1 MIRGLIFDFD
11 GLILDTESPEYR
23 SWQEVF
29 WDHGC
34 DLALSDW
41 AHGIGRGVGDIPFDP
56 YAVLEAAS
64 GRSIDRAAIRVRR
77 RRRHA
82 DLVAAEAVLP
92 GVEEYITSAR
102 RRGLVLGV
110 ASSSS
115 RQWVDEHLTRLGL
128 RAYITAVTCADDVSR
143 AKPDPAVYRVAL
155 LRLQLRPDEA
165 IAFEDSPNGL
175 AAAKGAGIPCVVVP
189 NPLTAQLPLDL
200 ADLRL
205 TSLAD
210 VPLDRLLREMTWRA
224 ANQRGDQIGIL
235 SPPGGA
241 PPGVGA

>member
-29 WDHGC
+29 REYGC
-34 DLALSDW
+34 DLALADW
-41 AHGIGRGVGDIPFDP
+41 AKGIGRGVDDIPFDP
-56 YAVLEAAS
+56 YAALEVAS
-64 GRSIDRAAIRVRR
+64 GQCIDRAAIRARR
-77 RRRHA
+77 RRRYA
-82 DLVAAEAVLP
+82 DLVAAEVVLP
-92 GVEEYITSAR
+92 GVEEYMVAAQ

-115 RQWVDEHLTRLGL
+115 REWVEGHLTRLGL
-128 RAYITAVTCADDVSR
+128 RPHITALACADDVGR
-143 AKPDPAVYRVAL
+143 AKPDPAVYRAALAL
-155 LRLQLRPDEA
+155 LHLRPDEV

-175 AAAKGAGIPCVVVP
+175 AAAKDAGVLCVAVP
-189 NPLTAQLPLDL
+189 NALTVRLPLDH

-210 VPLDRLLREMTWRA
+210 MALEELIEAIIRIDPA
-224 ANQRGDQIGIL
+224 AW
-235 SPPGGA
+235 A
-241 PPGVGA
+241 